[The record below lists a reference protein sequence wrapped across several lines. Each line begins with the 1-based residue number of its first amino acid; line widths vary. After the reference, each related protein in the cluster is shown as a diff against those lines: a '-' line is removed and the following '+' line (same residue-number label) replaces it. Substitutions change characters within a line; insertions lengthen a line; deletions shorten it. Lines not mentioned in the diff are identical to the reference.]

1 MRTSSTLVSAL
12 LHAAAI
18 ALVLAATGG
27 PNAPIAAAF
36 RPMLIVPP
44 DPGAY
49 LPPARRNTLG
59 GGGGG
64 TRSEM
69 PPSKGRLPR
78 RALRQ
83 FTPPVAA
90 MVNPAPLLAME
101 PAIVAPA
108 DAVLP
113 VVNMAQLG
121 DPDGAAGPLSS
132 GRGSGGGIGDGLGG
146 GVGIGSGAGFG
157 PGIGGGVTNGAW
169 PSRGSLHPAVLLRK
183 IEPDY
188 TEEARKARVSGIVV
202 LYIEV
207 DERGLPRNVA
217 VRRSLG
223 LGLDERAIDAVLR
236 WRFRPGTRDG
246 RPVATSALVEV
257 RFRLL

>member
-49 LPPARRNTLG
+49 LPPARRNTSG

-121 DPDGAAGPLSS
+121 DPNGADGPLSN

-157 PGIGGGVTNGAW
+157 PGIGGGVTNGSW
-169 PSRGSLHPAVLLRK
+169 PSRGSLHPAPCSSTKLSRTT
-183 IEPDY
+183 PRRR
-188 TEEARKARVSGIVV
+188 ARPRSQVSSSYPSKWMSAGCRAMLPCAAASGLAWMSAPSTRCSAGASAPAR
-202 LYIEV
+202 
-207 DERGLPRNVA
+207 
-217 VRRSLG
+217 
-223 LGLDERAIDAVLR
+223 
-236 WRFRPGTRDG
+236 
-246 RPVATSALVEV
+246 ATAA
-257 RFRLL
+257 R